1 MERYEYFKL
10 FYQIRGDLSLEL
22 PIAPVGR
29 IIKNA
34 GALRI
39 SKGAKVALTKILEDK
54 GLEIATYAVRLAEY
68 SGRKT
73 VMKRD
78 VDSAVNDI
86 YYTYHF

>member
-1 MERYEYFKL
+1 M
-10 FYQIRGDLSLEL
+10 EL

-34 GALRI
+34 GAPRI
-39 SKGAKVALTKILEDK
+39 SKRAKEALTKILEEK
-54 GLEIATYAVRLAEY
+54 GLEIAKDAVRLAKH

-86 YYTYHF
+86 YHTYHFP

>member
-1 MERYEYFKL
+1 M
-10 FYQIRGDLSLEL
+10 SEL

-39 SKGAKVALTKILEDK
+39 SKNAKEALRKILEER
-54 GLEIATYAVRLAEY
+54 GSEIAQDAIRLAKH

-78 VDSAVNDI
+78 VISAINNI
-86 YYTYHF
+86 YHTYHFL

>member
-1 MERYEYFKL
+1 M
-10 FYQIRGDLSLEL
+10 EL

-34 GALRI
+34 GASRI
-39 SKGAKVALTKILEDK
+39 SKDAKKVLTKILEDK
-54 GLEIATYAVRLAEY
+54 GLEIATDAVRLAKH

-86 YYTYHF
+86 YHTYHFPD

>member
-1 MERYEYFKL
+1 M
-10 FYQIRGDLSLEL
+10 EL

-34 GALRI
+34 GAPRI
-39 SKGAKVALTKILEDK
+39 RKDAKVALAKILEDQ
-54 GLEIATYAVRLAEY
+54 GLEIARDAIWLAKH

-86 YYTYHF
+86 FYTYHFP

>member
-1 MERYEYFKL
+1 M
-10 FYQIRGDLSLEL
+10 EL

-34 GALRI
+34 GAQRI
-39 SKGAKVALTKILEDK
+39 SKGAKEALTEILEDK
-54 GLEIATYAVRLAEY
+54 GLEIASDAVRLAKHA
-68 SGRKT
+68 GRKT

-86 YYTYHF
+86 YHTYHFP

>member
-1 MERYEYFKL
+1 M
-10 FYQIRGDLSLEL
+10 LEL

-34 GALRI
+34 GAPRI
-39 SKGAKVALTKILEDK
+39 SKDAKVALAKILEDQ
-54 GLEIATYAVRLAEY
+54 GLEIARDAIWLAKH

-86 YYTYHF
+86 FYTYHFP

>member
-1 MERYEYFKL
+1 M
-10 FYQIRGDLSLEL
+10 EL
-22 PIAPVGR
+22 PVAPVGR

-34 GALRI
+34 GAIRI
-39 SKGAKVALTKILEDK
+39 SKGAKEALTEILEDQ
-54 GLEIATYAVRLAEY
+54 GLEIAADAIRLAKH

-86 YYTYHF
+86 FHTYHFP

>member
-1 MERYEYFKL
+1 M
-10 FYQIRGDLSLEL
+10 EL

-34 GALRI
+34 GAPRI
-39 SKGAKVALTKILEDK
+39 SKGAKETLTKILEDK
-54 GLEIATYAVRLAEY
+54 GLEIARDAVILAKH

-86 YYTYHF
+86 YHTYHFPWVKMFNYFQEYLIFL

>member
-1 MERYEYFKL
+1 VVS
-10 FYQIRGDLSLEL
+10 ILEL

-34 GALRI
+34 GAPRI
-39 SKGAKVALTKILEDK
+39 SKDAKVALAKILEDQ
-54 GLEIATYAVRLAEY
+54 GLKIATDAIRLAKY

-86 YYTYHF
+86 FYTYHFP

>member
-1 MERYEYFKL
+1 VVS
-10 FYQIRGDLSLEL
+10 ILEL

-34 GALRI
+34 GAPRI
-39 SKGAKVALTKILEDK
+39 SKDAKVALAKILEDQ
-54 GLEIATYAVRLAEY
+54 GLEIARDAIWLAKH

-86 YYTYHF
+86 FYTYHFP

>member
-1 MERYEYFKL
+1 MF
-10 FYQIRGDLSLEL
+10 ILEL

-34 GALRI
+34 GAPRI
-39 SKGAKVALTKILEDK
+39 SKGAKETLTKILEDQ
-54 GLEIATYAVRLAEY
+54 GLEIAADAVRLAKH

-78 VDSAVNDI
+78 INSAINDK
-86 YYTYHF
+86 YHTYHFP

>member
-1 MERYEYFKL
+1 M
-10 FYQIRGDLSLEL
+10 LEL

-34 GALRI
+34 GAPRI
-39 SKGAKVALTKILEDK
+39 SKGAKETLAKILEDNAF
-54 GLEIATYAVRLAEY
+54 EIAKDAVRLAKH

-86 YYTYHF
+86 YYTYHFHD